1 MSATVEGY
9 YTPAEFCALYG
20 ISKRTLSRYV
30 RKGKVPVVRLSKRL
44 IRIPESAVRIIA
56 ERRAAA

>member
-1 MSATVEGY
+1 M
-9 YTPAEFCALYG
+9 LG
-20 ISKRTLSRYV
+20 ISRRTLRRYIS
-30 RKGKVPVVRLSKRL
+30 KGLVPAVRLSKRL